1 VQELLQRIETLEA
14 ENSRLQARVDELEAP
29 KTAAQKH
36 IRESTRK
43 QLINDL
49 REAQLSGNGP
59 KEISIGCGDN
69 MMMNINDLIIDDPD
83 EDPLCLVLNLSGPH
97 MASKL
102 EIACDGS
109 FPE

>member
-1 VQELLQRIETLEA
+1 VSIDNGAHAAGVDSVVVQLH
-14 ENSRLQARVDELEAP
+14 AR
-29 KTAAQKH
+29 
-36 IRESTRK
+36 RR
-43 QLINDL
+43 
-49 REAQLSGNGP
+49 
-59 KEISIGCGDN
+59 
-69 MMMNINDLIIDDPD
+69 MMNINDLIIDDPD